1 MIIRKEHG
9 TKEEG
14 TYILR
19 LSHDD
24 IGYNNIKMYFDYT
37 KAGYKKYKVYISIT
51 KINNGVAFL
60 IEQQEF
66 DCNYSELADV
76 FKGYFQKKHS
86 YIKETLIKKSAN
98 FKGIKENVQL
108 KTEGPLGSIYTSN
121 NKFKEVFMNKIS
133 TKYIQNNNF
142 QLSDNQQLLIES
154 NFKINYEGYSEPVN
168 ILLAGNDKDIK
179 RFIYGL
185 EVNEMNNFSYEIHT
199 YNSYS
204 AVVISVSEHEELYLT
219 VFTHRKDTLEVI
231 LKAIGCSEVT
241 KERYVVPD
249 SLFKHSIDEFTY
261 EDFNDLFS
269 LDEETFSSVISAAIK
284 RA

>member
-1 MIIRKEHG
+1 MIIRKEQG

-14 TYILR
+14 TYILK
-19 LSHDD
+19 LSHND
-24 IGYNNIKMYFDYT
+24 IGYDNIKMYFDYI
-37 KAGYKKYKVYISIT
+37 KAEYKKYKVYISIT
-51 KINNGVAFL
+51 KINKEVAFL
-60 IEQQEF
+60 VEQQEF
-66 DCNYSELADV
+66 NCNYSELAEI
-76 FKGYFQKKHS
+76 FKEYFQKKHS
-86 YIKETLIKKSAN
+86 YIKEILIKKSAN

-133 TKYIQNNNF
+133 TEYIQNNNF
-142 QLSDNQQLLIES
+142 QLSDKQQLLIES

-204 AVVISVSEHEELYLT
+204 AVVISVSEHEELYMT

-231 LKAIGCSEVT
+231 LKAIGCNGVT

-249 SLFKHSIDEFTY
+249 SLFNHSIDEFTY

-269 LDEETFSSVISAAIK
+269 LDEKTFSSVISAAIK